1 MPNKNSEKVKEY
13 KKKYN
18 QRPEVKKKRKEY
30 YQRPKVKVRHKEYYQ
45 VPENKERQ
53 KINQK
58 KYCSKP
64 EVILKQKKY
73 SKEHQR
79 EYNSRPEVKIR
90 INANERRRLKEDY
103 NWNILK
109 RLRRNLR
116 HALKRYSITG
126 KQYTSKKYGINF
138 TKIIEHLKPFPKDI
152 ENYQIDHIIP
162 LSLFNFNNPKQVKIT
177 FAPSNHQWLTK
188 EQNMEKGN
196 KLIMPH

>member
-1 MPNKNSEKVKEY
+1 MVYNKEY

-18 QRPEVKKKRKEY
+18 QRLEVKKKRKEY

-90 INANERRRLKEDY
+90 INSNERRRLKEDY

-116 HALKRYSITG
+116 HALKRYSKTG
-126 KQYTSKKYGINF
+126 KLITSRKYKIDY
-138 TKIIEHLKPFPKDI
+138 KAIIEHLKPFPKDI
-152 ENYQIDHIIP
+152 KNYQIDHIIP
-162 LSLFNFNNPKQVKIT
+162 LSLFNFDNLKHIEKA
-177 FAPSNHQWLTK
+177 FLPSNHQWLTAK
-188 EQNMEKGN
+188 QNMEKGN